1 MRRFFIT
8 IVILTLLSMIFLSSC
23 SVGEASREEE
33 LRDTLKTTYDE
44 LNSTFSGDDG
54 KYSLVSEY
62 LYSWAKKNDLE
73 VAENAQNY
81 MVITN
86 PATKGY
92 EKKVNDY
99 ETAKEMFKKFFK

>member
-54 KYSLVSEY
+54 KY
-62 LYSWAKKNDLE
+62 
-73 VAENAQNY
+73 
-81 MVITN
+81 
-86 PATKGY
+86 
-92 EKKVNDY
+92 
-99 ETAKEMFKKFFK
+99 